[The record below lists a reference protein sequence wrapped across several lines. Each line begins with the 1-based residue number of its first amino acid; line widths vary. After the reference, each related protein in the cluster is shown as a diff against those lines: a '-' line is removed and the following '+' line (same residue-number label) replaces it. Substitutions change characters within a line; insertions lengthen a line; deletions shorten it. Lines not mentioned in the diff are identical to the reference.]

1 MVELKFT
8 KMQGCGNDYIYI
20 NCFDQD
26 VSEPGELSRRLSN
39 RRYGIG
45 GDGVILICPS
55 DVADARMKMFNL
67 DGSEGKMCGNG
78 VRCVG
83 KYLYDNGIAKKPEIT
98 VETLSGIKTLKILE
112 SGAEADLVTVD
123 MGCPELSASKIPVN
137 LDLDQVINYRARFGN
152 RDYDITCVSMGNPH
166 CVVFCDDVQS
176 LDLEKIGPV
185 FENSELF
192 PEKINTEF
200 VKIVDDTTLSMR
212 VWERGSKETLSC
224 GTGASAAVVAA
235 VLNGFCNKGQEV
247 VVKLRGGILK
257 VEYTRERVYLTGK
270 AEKVFEG
277 VVEV

>member
-1 MVELKFT
+1 
-8 KMQGCGNDYIYI
+8 MQGCGNDYIYI
-20 NCFDQD
+20 DCFDQD

-55 DVADARMKMFNL
+55 DVADARMRMFNL

-83 KYLYDNGIAKKPEIT
+83 KYLFDNGIAKKPEIT
-98 VETLSGIKTLKILE
+98 VETLSGIKILKILE
-112 SGAEADLVTVD
+112 SGSEADLVTVD
-123 MGCPELSASKIPVN
+123 MGHPELSASKIPVN
-137 LDLDQVINYRARFGN
+137 LDLDQVISYRARFGDS
-152 RDYDITCVSMGNPH
+152 DYDITCVSMGNPH
-166 CVVFCDDVQS
+166 CVVFCDDVQR
-176 LDLEKIGPV
+176 LDLEKIGPA
-185 FENSELF
+185 FENSGLF

-200 VKIVDDTTLSMR
+200 VKVVDNTTLSMR
-212 VWERGSKETLSC
+212 VWERGSNETLSC
-224 GTGASAAVVAA
+224 GTGACAAVVAA

-257 VEYTRERVYLTGK
+257 VEYTGERVYLTGK

>member
-55 DVADARMKMFNL
+55 GVADARMRMFNL

-112 SGAEADLVTVD
+112 SGVETDLVTVD
-123 MGCPELSASKIPVN
+123 MGCPELNASKIPVN

-257 VEYTRERVYLTGK
+257 VEYTGERVYLTGK